1 MLCAALRL
9 SPTTRIGAVATGL
22 LAKAIPGAS
31 RESVSSHKASAPY
44 RSVLSRIRRFLID
57 ILAPRSSTRTAIDV
71 REVGKS
77 VSGPEGTLHIL
88 DNVSLTVSEG
98 DSIAIVGAS
107 GSGKTTLLGLLAGL
121 DLPSRGSIALSG
133 QDLGQLDEEARAAL
147 RAREVG
153 FVFQSFHL
161 LPALTAEENIALPL
175 ELAGREDP
183 ARVREVLEAV
193 GLSARARHYPRQLSG
208 GEQQRV
214 ALARAFV
221 ARPRILF
228 ADEPTGSLDQ
238 ATGAQISDLLFAL
251 NATSDTTLVLVTH
264 DMTLA
269 QRCHHIYRIDSSR
282 LHAQTGSAA

>member
-1 MLCAALRL
+1 M
-9 SPTTRIGAVATGL
+9 
-22 LAKAIPGAS
+22 
-31 RESVSSHKASAPY
+31 
-44 RSVLSRIRRFLID
+44 
-57 ILAPRSSTRTAIDV
+57 
-71 REVGKS
+71 
-77 VSGPEGTLHIL
+77 
-88 DNVSLTVSEG
+88 TVSEG

-121 DLPSRGSIALSG
+121 DLPSRGSIVLAG

-147 RAREVG
+147 RARDVG

-175 ELAGREDP
+175 ELVGREDP

-269 QRCHHIYRIDSSR
+269 QRCRHIYRIDSGR
-282 LHAQTGSAA
+282 LHAQTGPAA

>member
-1 MLCAALRL
+1 M
-9 SPTTRIGAVATGL
+9 
-22 LAKAIPGAS
+22 
-31 RESVSSHKASAPY
+31 
-44 RSVLSRIRRFLID
+44 
-57 ILAPRSSTRTAIDV
+57 
-71 REVGKS
+71 
-77 VSGPEGTLHIL
+77 
-88 DNVSLTVSEG
+88 SLTVSEG

-175 ELAGREDP
+175 ELVGREDP

-269 QRCHHIYRIDSSR
+269 QRCKHIYRIDSGR
-282 LHAQTGSAA
+282 LHAQTGPAA

>member
-1 MLCAALRL
+1 M
-9 SPTTRIGAVATGL
+9 TV
-22 LAKAIPGAS
+22 
-31 RESVSSHKASAPY
+31 H
-44 RSVLSRIRRFLID
+44 
-57 ILAPRSSTRTAIDV
+57 
-71 REVGKS
+71 
-77 VSGPEGTLHIL
+77 EG
-88 DNVSLTVSEG
+88 E
-98 DSIAIVGAS
+98 SIAIVGAS

-121 DLPSRGSIALSG
+121 DLPSRGRVTLAGS
-133 QDLGQLDEEARAAL
+133 DLNALDEEDRAQL

-183 ARVREVLEAV
+183 ARVREVLQQV
-193 GLSARARHYPRQLSG
+193 GLTHRARHYPRQLSG

-238 ATGAQISDLLFAL
+238 ATGQQISDLLFAL

-264 DMTLA
+264 DLRLA
-269 QRCHHIYRIDSSR
+269 QRCERVYRLDGGR
-282 LHAQTGSAA
+282 LVDNAAGVPA

>member
-1 MLCAALRL
+1 M
-9 SPTTRIGAVATGL
+9 TVHEG
-22 LAKAIPGAS
+22 
-31 RESVSSHKASAPY
+31 ESV
-44 RSVLSRIRRFLID
+44 
-57 ILAPRSSTRTAIDV
+57 
-71 REVGKS
+71 
-77 VSGPEGTLHIL
+77 
-88 DNVSLTVSEG
+88 
-98 DSIAIVGAS
+98 AIVGAS

-121 DLPSRGSIALSG
+121 DLPSHGTIALAG
-133 QDLGQLDEEARAAL
+133 ADLNALDEEARAQL

-183 ARVREVLEAV
+183 ARVREVLEQV
-193 GLSARARHYPRQLSG
+193 GLGHRARHYPRQLSG

-238 ATGAQISDLLFAL
+238 ATGQQISDLLFAL

-264 DMTLA
+264 DLRLA
-269 QRCHHIYRIDSSR
+269 QRCERIYQLDGGH
-282 LHAQTGSAA
+282 LADTVAGVGA

>member
-1 MLCAALRL
+1 M
-9 SPTTRIGAVATGL
+9 TVHEG
-22 LAKAIPGAS
+22 
-31 RESVSSHKASAPY
+31 ESV
-44 RSVLSRIRRFLID
+44 
-57 ILAPRSSTRTAIDV
+57 
-71 REVGKS
+71 
-77 VSGPEGTLHIL
+77 
-88 DNVSLTVSEG
+88 
-98 DSIAIVGAS
+98 AIVGAS

-121 DLPSRGSIALSG
+121 DLPSHGTIALAG
-133 QDLGQLDEEARAAL
+133 AELNTLDEEARAQL

-183 ARVREVLEAV
+183 ARVREVLEQV
-193 GLSARARHYPRQLSG
+193 GLGHRARHYPRQLSG

-238 ATGAQISDLLFAL
+238 TTGQQISDLLFAL

-264 DMTLA
+264 DLRLA
-269 QRCHHIYRIDSSR
+269 QRCERIYQLDGGR
-282 LHAQTGSAA
+282 LADTVAVAGAGAGA

>member
-1 MLCAALRL
+1 M
-9 SPTTRIGAVATGL
+9 
-22 LAKAIPGAS
+22 
-31 RESVSSHKASAPY
+31 
-44 RSVLSRIRRFLID
+44 
-57 ILAPRSSTRTAIDV
+57 DV

-161 LPALTAEENIALPL
+161 L
-175 ELAGREDP
+175 
-183 ARVREVLEAV
+183 
-193 GLSARARHYPRQLSG
+193 
-208 GEQQRV
+208 
-214 ALARAFV
+214 
-221 ARPRILF
+221 
-228 ADEPTGSLDQ
+228 
-238 ATGAQISDLLFAL
+238 
-251 NATSDTTLVLVTH
+251 
-264 DMTLA
+264 
-269 QRCHHIYRIDSSR
+269 
-282 LHAQTGSAA
+282 

>member
-1 MLCAALRL
+1 M
-9 SPTTRIGAVATGL
+9 
-22 LAKAIPGAS
+22 
-31 RESVSSHKASAPY
+31 
-44 RSVLSRIRRFLID
+44 
-57 ILAPRSSTRTAIDV
+57 DV

-161 LPALTAEENIALPL
+161 LPALTA
-175 ELAGREDP
+175 
-183 ARVREVLEAV
+183 
-193 GLSARARHYPRQLSG
+193 
-208 GEQQRV
+208 
-214 ALARAFV
+214 
-221 ARPRILF
+221 
-228 ADEPTGSLDQ
+228 
-238 ATGAQISDLLFAL
+238 
-251 NATSDTTLVLVTH
+251 
-264 DMTLA
+264 
-269 QRCHHIYRIDSSR
+269 
-282 LHAQTGSAA
+282 

>member
-1 MLCAALRL
+1 M
-9 SPTTRIGAVATGL
+9 TVHEGQ
-22 LAKAIPGAS
+22 
-31 RESVSSHKASAPY
+31 SV
-44 RSVLSRIRRFLID
+44 
-57 ILAPRSSTRTAIDV
+57 
-71 REVGKS
+71 
-77 VSGPEGTLHIL
+77 
-88 DNVSLTVSEG
+88 
-98 DSIAIVGAS
+98 AIVGAS

-121 DLPSRGSIALSG
+121 DLPSRGEITLAGAALG
-133 QDLGQLDEEARAAL
+133 ALDEEARAQL

-183 ARVREVLEAV
+183 ARVREVLEQV
-193 GLSARARHYPRQLSG
+193 GLSHRARHYPRQLSG

-238 ATGAQISDLLFAL
+238 STGQQISDLLFAL
-251 NATSDTTLVLVTH
+251 NAGSDTTLVLVTH
-264 DMTLA
+264 DLRLA
-269 QRCHHIYRIDSSR
+269 QRCEHIYRLDQGR
-282 LHAQTGSAA
+282 LVHADGLHA

>member
-1 MLCAALRL
+1 M
-9 SPTTRIGAVATGL
+9 
-22 LAKAIPGAS
+22 
-31 RESVSSHKASAPY
+31 
-44 RSVLSRIRRFLID
+44 
-57 ILAPRSSTRTAIDV
+57 DV

-175 ELAGREDP
+175 ELAG
-183 ARVREVLEAV
+183 
-193 GLSARARHYPRQLSG
+193 
-208 GEQQRV
+208 
-214 ALARAFV
+214 
-221 ARPRILF
+221 
-228 ADEPTGSLDQ
+228 
-238 ATGAQISDLLFAL
+238 
-251 NATSDTTLVLVTH
+251 
-264 DMTLA
+264 
-269 QRCHHIYRIDSSR
+269 
-282 LHAQTGSAA
+282 